1 MSPSSAKTKG
11 RGFAPALTTDM
22 TVLARLAF
30 RTIKR
35 AFGKPFPLDFEPE
48 DVFPES
54 QPVSG
59 PLRRRDH
66 AVCDLG
72 RIDPEIVDQPHVLAP
87 DAVRDRGQQM
97 HIPFG

>member
-1 MSPSSAKTKG
+1 MSPSSLKTRV
-11 RGFAPALTTDM
+11 RGSTSALTTDM
-22 TVLARLAF
+22 AVLGLLGSF
-30 RTIKR
+30 QTIKR
-35 AFGKPFPLDFEPE
+35 PFGKPFPLDFETE
-48 DVFPES
+48 DVFLES
-54 QPVSG
+54 QPVPG

-97 HIPFG
+97 HV